1 MSSRRAAIVLAA
13 GKGKRMKSDLPK
25 VLHKIGDK
33 PMITIIL
40 DTLGRCNLDKIVVV
54 IGHEGEM
61 VKDAL
66 TEYPIDF
73 VWQRQQLGTGHAVD
87 QARPVLE
94 DFRGITLVAAGD
106 VPFLSQESI
115 EKLFRLHEAERAAAT
130 CLSAIL
136 DDPTGY
142 GRIIREPNSNL
153 MRRIVEHKDASEE
166 ERQVNEINSGTFC
179 FDNQAL
185 FEALRHVS
193 NDNAQGE
200 YYLTD
205 TIQILRQGG
214 QRTAVTPADDPD
226 ELHGVNSVEQLVELE
241 KRFADRLG

>member
-1 MSSRRAAIVLAA
+1 MSSRRAAVVLAA

-25 VLHKIGDK
+25 VLHRIGDR

-40 DTLGRCNLDKIVVV
+40 DTLARCHLDKIVVV
-54 IGHEGEM
+54 IGHEGEQ
-61 VKDAL
+61 VKEAL
-66 TEYPIDF
+66 KEYPVDF
-73 VWQRQQLGTGHAVD
+73 VWQRDQLGTGHAVD
-87 QARPVLE
+87 QARPVLQ
-94 DFRGITLVAAGD
+94 DFQGTTLVAAGD

-115 EKLFRLHEAERAAAT
+115 EKLFTVHEQERAAAT

-136 DDPTGY
+136 EDASGY
-142 GRIIREPNSNL
+142 GRIIREPNGNL
-153 MRRIVEHKDASEE
+153 MQRIVEHKDASAE
-166 ERQVNEINSGTFC
+166 ERKINEINSGTFC

-205 TIQILRQGG
+205 TVEILRQGG
-214 QRTAVTPADDPD
+214 QRTAVTAADDPD
-226 ELHGVNSVEQLVELE
+226 ELRGVNSVEQLSELE
-241 KRFADRLG
+241 QRFADRLG